1 MAVRSD
7 KMGQSWLL
15 PLDISELIPVDHIC
29 YLVIAI
35 VNGIDVSEI
44 EEKYRFKLCNS
55 AYPRRMLLRLLV
67 QAAIDGVWSSRK
79 INKLAHESV
88 VYMYLAGNE
97 KPDFRTLCKFRSE
110 NKELIET
117 TFEKNVTFT
126 KARGILTLEHL
137 STNGTKMKANAS
149 NDYTLC
155 KAEIEA
161 IREIIEH
168 GIAIDK
174 EEDKLYGDKRGDEL
188 QKEQIIEK
196 LDKAEEELNT
206 SGQSAVSI
214 TDPEARFMKNK
225 KERIELL
232 YNPQITVDHD

>member
-1 MAVRSD
+1 M
-7 KMGQSWLL
+7 KLKKCPIHG
-15 PLDISELIPVDHIC
+15 ISPIQRVDYIC

-44 EEKYRFKLCNS
+44 EEKYRFKPGNS

-79 INKLAHESV
+79 IDKLAHENV

-97 KPDFRTLCKFRSE
+97 KPDFRTLCKSRSE
-110 NKELIET
+110 NKELIEAA
-117 TFEKNVTFT
+117 FEKTVTFA
-126 KARGILTLEHL
+126 KALGILMLGHL
-137 STNGTKMKANAS
+137 STDGTKMKVNAS
-149 NDYTLC
+149 NGYTLS
-155 KAEIEA
+155 KVEIEA

-206 SGQSAVSI
+206 AKL
-214 TDPEARFMKNK
+214 F
-225 KERIELL
+225 
-232 YNPQITVDHD
+232 